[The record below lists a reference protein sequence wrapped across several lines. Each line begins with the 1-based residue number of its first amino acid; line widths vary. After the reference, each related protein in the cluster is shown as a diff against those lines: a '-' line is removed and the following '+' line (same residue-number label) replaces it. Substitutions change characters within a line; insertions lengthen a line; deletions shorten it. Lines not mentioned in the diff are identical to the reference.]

1 MGVQHTPNQDPNQA
15 GLSFLVGADNVHVMI
30 LKTRDL
36 AQRNSIIDTV
46 LKLSSLRNSYQ
57 TVYLAAPRLLG
68 ATIDASIFRAH
79 GIGLLFFDERRIDEA
94 VAPQP
99 LQPSRLQT
107 NQLPQD
113 PVLVTEL
120 ATLKSMYFEMERN
133 LTQLRDDL
141 KNTHET
147 PRIGG
152 LAPQLSQPPQE
163 IPRNAVFAPNIA
175 QDEALH
181 SYFNQADPPSR
192 GESLGA
198 LPSYFSNNPWLEVL
212 SKRGRSENGP
222 LAG

>member
-1 MGVQHTPNQDPNQA
+1 MGAQPTSNTDSNQA
-15 GLSFLVGADNVHVMI
+15 GLSFLIGADNVHVMV
-30 LKTRDL
+30 LKTQDL

-99 LQPSRLQT
+99 LQATRP
-107 NQLPQD
+107 QLIPTSVQD
-113 PVLVTEL
+113 SGLVSEL
-120 ATLKSMYFEMERN
+120 ASLKSMYFEMERN

-141 KNTHET
+141 KNLHET
-147 PRIGG
+147 PRNSGF
-152 LAPQLSQPPQE
+152 APQLSQPLQGV
-163 IPRNAVFAPNIA
+163 PREPVYTPNIT
-175 QDEALH
+175 Q
-181 SYFNQADPPSR
+181 R
-192 GESLGA
+192 GP
-198 LPSYFSNNPWLEVL
+198 LPSYFSNNPWLDVL
-212 SKRGRSENGP
+212 SKRGRMENEP

>member
-1 MGVQHTPNQDPNQA
+1 MGAQQTPNADSNQA
-15 GLSFLVGADNVHVMI
+15 GLSFLVGGDNVHVMV
-30 LKTRDL
+30 LKTQDL

-79 GIGLLFFDERRIDEA
+79 GIGLLFFDERRIHEA

-99 LQPSRLQT
+99 LQTTRP
-107 NQLPQD
+107 QLTPTPAQD
-113 PVLVTEL
+113 PGLVSEL

-141 KNTHET
+141 RNLHEA
-147 PRIGG
+147 PRNGG
-152 LAPQLSQPPQE
+152 FAPQLSQPPQE
-163 IPRNAVFAPNIA
+163 VPREPVYAPHIT
-175 QDEALH
+175 QGG
-181 SYFNQADPPSR
+181 P
-192 GESLGA
+192 
-198 LPSYFSNNPWLEVL
+198 LPSYFTNNPWLEVL
-212 SKRGRSENGP
+212 SKRGRSENEP

>member
-1 MGVQHTPNQDPNQA
+1 MGAQQIPNPDSNQA
-15 GLSFLVGADNVHVMI
+15 GLSFLVGADNVHVMV
-30 LKTRDL
+30 LKTQDL

-99 LQPSRLQT
+99 LQSMRPQT
-107 NQLPQD
+107 TQPAQD
-113 PVLVTEL
+113 QELVSEL

-141 KNTHET
+141 KNLHEA
-147 PRIGG
+147 PRTGG
-152 LAPQLSQPPQE
+152 FAPQLSQPSQGLPHE
-163 IPRNAVFAPNIA
+163 PIFAPHIS
-175 QDEALH
+175 E
-181 SYFNQADPPSR
+181 
-192 GESLGA
+192 GGA
-198 LPSYFSNNPWLEVL
+198 LPSYFTNNPWLEVL
-212 SKRGRSENGP
+212 SRRGRSENGP
-222 LAG
+222 FAG

>member
-1 MGVQHTPNQDPNQA
+1 MPNPDSNQA
-15 GLSFLVGADNVHVMI
+15 GLSFLVGADHVHVMV
-30 LKTRDL
+30 LKTQDL
-36 AQRNSIIDTV
+36 AQRNSIIDTA

-99 LQPSRLQT
+99 LQPTRPPVT
-107 NQLPQD
+107 PAPAQD
-113 PVLVTEL
+113 PALVSEL
-120 ATLKSMYFEMERN
+120 AALKSMYFEMERN

-141 KNTHET
+141 KQLHQA
-147 PRIGG
+147 PRNERF
-152 LAPQLSQPPQE
+152 APQPSHPPLGGGPHE
-163 IPRNAVFAPNIA
+163 PVFAPNIV
-175 QDEALH
+175 QGG
-181 SYFNQADPPSR
+181 P
-192 GESLGA
+192 

-212 SKRGRSENGP
+212 SKRGRLENEP

>member
-1 MGVQHTPNQDPNQA
+1 MGAQQTPNHDSNQT
-15 GLSFLVGADNVHVMI
+15 GLSFLVGADNVHVMV
-30 LKTRDL
+30 LKTQDL

-46 LKLSSLRNSYQ
+46 LKLSSLRNSCQ

-99 LQPSRLQT
+99 LQAPHLQLS
-107 NQLPQD
+107 QAPAQD
-113 PVLVTEL
+113 AGLVSEV

-133 LTQLRDDL
+133 LAQLRDDL
-141 KNTHET
+141 KNLHEA
-147 PRIGG
+147 PRHGG
-152 LAPQLSQPPQE
+152 FAPQPSHPPLGGV
-163 IPRNAVFAPNIA
+163 P
-175 QDEALH
+175 
-181 SYFNQADPPSR
+181 
-192 GESLGA
+192 GESVFTPNMSHGGV

-212 SKRGRSENGP
+212 SKRGRSENEP

>member
-1 MGVQHTPNQDPNQA
+1 MGARQSPNADSNQA
-15 GLSFLVGADNVHVMI
+15 GLSFLVGEDNVHVMV
-30 LKTRDL
+30 LKTQDL

-46 LKLSSLRNSYQ
+46 LKLSSLKNSYQ

-99 LQPSRLQT
+99 LQVTRP
-107 NQLPQD
+107 QLNPAPVQD
-113 PVLVTEL
+113 PGLVSEL

-141 KNTHET
+141 KKLHET
-147 PRIGG
+147 PRNGG
-152 LAPQLSQPPQE
+152 FAPQLSHPPLGGG
-163 IPRNAVFAPNIA
+163 PREPVYAPNIT
-175 QDEALH
+175 QGG
-181 SYFNQADPPSR
+181 P
-192 GESLGA
+192 

-212 SKRGRSENGP
+212 SRRGRSENEP

>member
-1 MGVQHTPNQDPNQA
+1 MGAQQTPNADSSQA
-15 GLSFLVGADNVHVMI
+15 GLSFLVGEDNVHVMV
-30 LKTRDL
+30 LKTQDL
-36 AQRNSIIDTV
+36 VQRNSIIDTV

-99 LQPSRLQT
+99 LQAMRP
-107 NQLPQD
+107 QLTPAPARD
-113 PVLVTEL
+113 PGLASEL

-133 LTQLRDDL
+133 LTQLRDDF
-141 KNTHET
+141 KNLHEA
-147 PRIGG
+147 PRNGG
-152 LAPQLSQPPQE
+152 FASQLSHSPLGGV
-163 IPRNAVFAPNIA
+163 PREPVYASNIT
-175 QDEALH
+175 EGG
-181 SYFNQADPPSR
+181 P
-192 GESLGA
+192 

-212 SKRGRSENGP
+212 SRRGRSENEP